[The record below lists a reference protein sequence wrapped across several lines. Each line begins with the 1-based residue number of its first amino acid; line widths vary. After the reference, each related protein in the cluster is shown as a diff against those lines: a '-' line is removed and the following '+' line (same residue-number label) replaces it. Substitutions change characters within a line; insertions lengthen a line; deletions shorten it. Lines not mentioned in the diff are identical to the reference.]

1 MIHFSSV
8 SQVMSDSL
16 WPHGLQNDRPRCL
29 SPIPGACSNSCYYHQ
44 VRNAIQPSHPLSSSS
59 PPDCNLSQNQ
69 GLFQWVS
76 SLHQV
81 AKVVELQLQHQS
93 FQWIFRTDFPWDW
106 LIWYLAV
113 QGTLKSLLQHHSS
126 KASILQ
132 HSAYFIVQLSHPYM
146 TTGKIIPLTRWN
158 FVGKVMSLLFNM
170 LSRLVIG
177 FLPRSKCLFISWV
190 QSPSAVILEPRK
202 IKSVTVS
209 PFSMKLWDQ
218 MPWS

>member
-1 MIHFSSV
+1 MLAFLDKSEQNYCHFSSV
-8 SQVMSDSL
+8 QSVKFSHSVMCNSL
-16 WPHGLQNDRPRCL
+16 KPHELQHARPPCL

-59 PPDCNLSQNQ
+59 PPDFNLSQNQ

-126 KASILQ
+126 
-132 HSAYFIVQLSHPYM
+132 
-146 TTGKIIPLTRWN
+146 
-158 FVGKVMSLLFNM
+158 
-170 LSRLVIG
+170 
-177 FLPRSKCLFISWV
+177 
-190 QSPSAVILEPRK
+190 SAVSFLYGPTLTSIHDYWK
-202 IKSVTVS
+202 NHS
-209 PFSMKLWDQ
+209 FD
-218 MPWS
+218 

>member
-1 MIHFSSV
+1 MSSTFIPQQGRSSVPSLILPYSTLCHLIKYFLSVSCIELFLKIQMIHFSSV
-8 SQVMSDSL
+8 TQSCPTLCDPWTQ
-16 WPHGLQNDRPRCL
+16 HARPPCL

-59 PPDCNLSQNQ
+59 PPDFNLSQNQ

-126 KASILQ
+126 
-132 HSAYFIVQLSHPYM
+132 SAA
-146 TTGKIIPLTRWN
+146 
-158 FVGKVMSLLFNM
+158 
-170 LSRLVIG
+170 G
-177 FLPRSKCLFISWV
+177 FLYGPTLTSIHDYWKNHSF
-190 QSPSAVILEPRK
+190 
-202 IKSVTVS
+202 
-209 PFSMKLWDQ
+209 D
-218 MPWS
+218 